1 MRLSTQEH
9 PEISMPKQLQDD
21 VRAAFERVI
30 EGGGESPD
38 ELLNSVRGLVR
49 ALKSEGLPPESVIVT
64 IKDLCGLTHMAV
76 AADTDSSMNY
86 SMSKR
91 ISDQVV
97 RTVIEEYYKGA
108 RATAHRPWQGYAR
121 EIGDELR

>member
-1 MRLSTQEH
+1 MS
-9 PEISMPKQLQDD
+9 KQLQDD
-21 VRAAFERVI
+21 VRTAFERVI

-38 ELLNSVRGLVR
+38 ELLDSVRVLVR
-49 ALKSEGLPPESVIVT
+49 ALKSEGRPPENVIVT

-86 SMSKR
+86 SVSKR

-97 RTVIEEYYKGA
+97 SAVIDEYYKGV
-108 RATAHRPWQGYAR
+108 RGRGHRPWQGYAL